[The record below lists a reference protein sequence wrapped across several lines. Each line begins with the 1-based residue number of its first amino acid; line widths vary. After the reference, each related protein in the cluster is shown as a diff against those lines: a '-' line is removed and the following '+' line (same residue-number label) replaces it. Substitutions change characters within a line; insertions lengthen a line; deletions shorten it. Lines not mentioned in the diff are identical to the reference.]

1 MDIVNTIFKVVVGK
15 SKVAWQKD
23 KIRHLEELQ
32 AYYDKRGMDE
42 VADNFEKIIS
52 EEYISLAKI
61 EEKIMKRG

>member
-1 MDIVNTIFKVVVGK
+1 MDIVNTIFKIVVGK
-15 SKVAWQKD
+15 SKIAWQKD

>member
-15 SKVAWQKD
+15 SKVAWQND

-32 AYYDKRGMDE
+32 AYYEKRGMYE
-42 VADNFEKIIS
+42 VADNFEKIIK
-52 EEYISLAKI
+52 EEYTSLAKI